1 MVDCG
6 LPLPCTQTV
15 DVGGTALS
23 ITNTNTQPGGVA
35 VQGFAAFGVGV
46 SGGALPLGP
55 GVESFTTG
63 VQGSADGGN
72 GVLGTSQR
80 AIGVV
85 GSGGACGVQ
94 GNTEEGIG
102 VNGNSTFGPAGVF
115 EIPGSQITGAL
126 QNSNPALRATTHN
139 TGPAGV
145 FQIIEDDPAH
155 PLRNANPAILA
166 TTSSSRGAAA
176 SFRNESTGNVA
187 TTAMAVSSRSLQG
200 QCVLIDSRATGLFSS
215 GAPAGIFGGDVNVFG
230 TLVATS
236 KFFVIDHPLDPANS
250 YLVHAS
256 VESSEQVTVY
266 TGNAVL
272 GDNGEAVVTLPNW
285 LDALDEDFRYQLTP
299 IGGAAAVYV
308 AREASDGSF
317 TIAGG
322 NPGLKVS
329 WQLVGRRKDA
339 WARAHPLVVEQEKS
353 PRDKGLYRHPELAGQ
368 GVDKGICRP
377 AEAG

>member
-6 LPLPCTQTV
+6 LPLPCSQIV
-15 DVGGTALS
+15 EVEGAALS
-23 ITNTNTQPGGVA
+23 ISNTNTQVGGDG
-35 VQGFAAFGVGV
+35 VQGLAAFGVGV
-46 SGGALPLGP
+46 IGAAIPPGP

-63 VQGSADGGN
+63 VQGSAQRGN
-72 GVLGTSQR
+72 GVLGTSVR

-115 EIPGSQITGAL
+115 EIGARQSSDP
-126 QNSNPALRATTHN
+126 QNSNPALRVATHS
-139 TGPAGV
+139 TGTAGV
-145 FQIIEDDPAH
+145 FEVIEDDPSL
-155 PLRNANPAILA
+155 PLRNPNPAILA
-166 TTSSSRGAAA
+166 TTPSSRGVAAV
-176 SFRNESTGNVA
+176 FRNENTENVA
-187 TTAMAVSSRSLQG
+187 TTAMAVSSRSLRG

-215 GAPAGIFGGDVNVFG
+215 GAPAGIFAGDVNVFG
-230 TLVATS
+230 TLVATN

-256 VESSEQVTVY
+256 VESSEQVNLY

-272 GDNGEAVVTLPNW
+272 DDNGEAVVTLPNW
-285 LDALDEDFRYQLTP
+285 VDALNDDFRYQLTP

-308 AREASDGSF
+308 AREVSQGSF

-322 NPGLKVS
+322 SPGLKVS
-329 WQLVGRRKDA
+329 WQLVGRRKDT
-339 WARAHPLVVEQEKS
+339 WARAHPLVVEQEK
-353 PRDKGLYRHPELAGQ
+353 PAQDKGLYRHPELMGQ
-368 GVDKGICRP
+368 GADKGICRP
-377 AEAG
+377 AEEG